1 MCLGYMGV
9 PPPLVVRAKGSP
21 STATHHFVAQF
32 PHVRGYPGLWP
43 RFGHRDPR
51 LGWVLGWYL
60 RVGLDLD
67 VVFGDEALAAVQL
80 GLVPVLVVFHVEDLG
95 RERSREASAWP
106 TSPMRILAPTRVSC
120 PVTPPKSRALTKAR
134 IFCPRHGVGF
144 GVWLITGLPGIT
156 PNPRPG
162 KGGKT
167 HPQRSRAAASP
178 VSPGGDGSVGGR
190 VPVRAGGL

>member
-1 MCLGYMGV
+1 M
-9 PPPLVVRAKGSP
+9 VVRAKGSP

-32 PHVRGYPGLWP
+32 PHMRGYPGLWP
-43 RFGHRDPR
+43 GFGHRDPR

-162 KGGKT
+162 NGGKT